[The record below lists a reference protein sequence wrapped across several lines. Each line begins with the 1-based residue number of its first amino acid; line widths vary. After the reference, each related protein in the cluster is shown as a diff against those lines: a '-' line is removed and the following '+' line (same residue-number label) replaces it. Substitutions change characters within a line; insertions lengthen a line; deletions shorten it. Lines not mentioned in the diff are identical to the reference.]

1 MPEKKG
7 KEAMPLSERIIS
19 PLSDEE
25 ILSRIGR
32 TEPLLESWY
41 RDFGREL
48 PWREKEP
55 GKRADPYHVW
65 LSEIMLQQTRVE
77 TVIPYY
83 QRFLSEVPDIPALS
97 KADDALLYKLW
108 EGLGYYSRV
117 RGLKKGAQQ
126 VMEQFDGHL
135 PESVPLL
142 KTISGI
148 GEYTAGAIG
157 SIAFGLREPAVDGN
171 LLRVS
176 ARWTAAE
183 GDIAKMS
190 VRKAFHDL
198 LLTGMERM
206 AMDPGDYNQAM
217 MDLGAGI
224 CIPVTPRCERCPV
237 RSCCLAFD
245 RDQTALFPVKAPKKE
260 RRIEEKTVLLLT
272 DGEKIY
278 LRRRPENGLL
288 AGLWEFPML
297 DGALGKEETEA
308 ALLRMG
314 IRAANLS
321 PLKKSVH
328 RFTHIEWRMKG
339 FVGLCREGAP
349 EWSAVTREELEEKYT
364 LPSALRVYRKAAET
378 LFSEIQEEHIGIL

>member
-7 KEAMPLSERIIS
+7 KEEMPLSERIIS

-55 GKRADPYHVW
+55 GKRTDPYHVW

-126 VMEQFDGHL
+126 VMEQFGGHL